1 LKPIAARAIA
11 PRRTVEWSKERI
23 AALATPEITQLR
35 VNAER
40 LNDPDIM
47 GRCDEV
53 LKERKAAARLA
64 AREIRNAAPPKTA
77 PVAKAGAR

>member
-1 LKPIAARAIA
+1 MKATAYRPIV
-11 PRRTVEWSKERI
+11 PRRTVEWSKDRI
-23 AALATPEITQLR
+23 AGLATPEITQLR

-64 AREIRNAAPPKTA
+64 AREIRKAAAPKAA
-77 PVAKAGAR
+77 PVSKVAAQ

>member
-1 LKPIAARAIA
+1 MKAIAPRPIA

-23 AALATPEITQLR
+23 AGLGTPEIAQLR

-53 LKERKAAARLA
+53 LKERKSAARLA
-64 AREIRNAAPPKTA
+64 ARETRKAAAPKAVPVPKE
-77 PVAKAGAR
+77 GAQ